1 MLTTSSRCCTPH
13 FPAPRSP
20 APGRSWTLREKIPYV
35 GRVLTNKSGVTLY
48 YNFWQDDKNVRGIW
62 RRCTLDEYRK
72 PSPAWETVLDLDEL
86 SKADDVTWV
95 WGGSTVLDEGEDVPT
110 DRVILKLSR
119 GGADAKIAREFDL
132 DSKRFIPE
140 SEGGFYLPEAKS
152 AVCWKDR
159 DTLIVGGSFFGDAA
173 LTDSGYPHGAP
184 AQARPEARARSA
196 HLRGCQER
204 CERQLAYDLDRGKR
218 YTGGSVHS
226 PSTRRTM
233 RSSLRATRSCS
244 TWSLCPLT
252 RTLLGSPQPSI

>member
-1 MLTTSSRCCTPH
+1 M
-13 FPAPRSP
+13 
-20 APGRSWTLREKIPYV
+20 
-35 GRVLTNKSGVTLY
+35 LTNKSGVTLY

-132 DSKRFIPE
+132 ESKRFIPE

-173 LTDSGYPHGAP
+173 LTDSGYP
-184 AQARPEARARSA
+184 RTA
-196 HLRGCQER
+196 HLLKRGQKLEHAPLIY
-204 CERQLAYDLDRGKR
+204 EGAKSDVSVNSYTYLDRGKR
-218 YTGGSVHS
+218 YTWRQRALTFYTTHYEIQLEGDAQPFHVVPVPADAQYAPRIASAIDLS
-226 PSTRRTM
+226 PNPSPN
-233 RSSLRATRSCS
+233 A
-244 TWSLCPLT
+244 PL
-252 RTLLGSPQPSI
+252 